1 MFLPITATPFSH
13 PGYKEVLPCN
23 ALAPYVRCFW
33 TSWNEPGSSEDSSPE
48 LEKIQSVVIPD
59 LCVDIII
66 VTDGTENIKDGREIT
81 SMNFCGVNDKMF
93 NSGHSQHINRK
104 LFGIRL
110 YSWQAS
116 LFSDEPLSKTTNGYF
131 DLQSHFKTTE
141 NLLHQKLSPHM
152 TLQDFKLASED
163 ILLTLLNRPT
173 QMIPIKTSL
182 ILDSIMQMI
191 HTRGTQNLSSL
202 LQDVHTSERQ
212 LERLFENAF
221 SLSPKKVS
229 SLIRYQSLWQ
239 EVCYS
244 NHFDIQDAV
253 FDYGYYD
260 QSHLLND
267 FKKFHG
273 MNLHEAKQLASS
285 CRIFTIQDS

>member
-13 PGYKEVLPCN
+13 PGYKEVLPCK

-33 TSWNEPGSSEDSSPE
+33 TSWNEPGSSEASSPE

-93 NSGHSQHINRK
+93 NSGHSHITHRK

-116 LFSDEPLSKTTNGYF
+116 LFSDESLSKTTNGYF
-131 DLQSHFKTTE
+131 DLQSHFKTAE
-141 NLLHQKLSPHM
+141 KLLHQKLTPNM

-173 QMIPIKTSL
+173 QMIPIKNYL

-202 LQDVHTSERQ
+202 LQDIHTSERQ

-239 EVCYS
+239 KVCYS

>member
-13 PGYKEVLPCN
+13 PGYKEVLPCK

-33 TSWNEPGSSEDSSPE
+33 TSWNEPGSSEASSPE

-93 NSGHSQHINRK
+93 NSGHSHITHKK

-116 LFSDEPLSKTTNGYF
+116 LFSD
-131 DLQSHFKTTE
+131 DFKTAE
-141 NLLHQKLSPHM
+141 KLLHQKLSPNM

-173 QMIPIKTSL
+173 QMIPIKNYL

-191 HTRGTQNLSSL
+191 HSRGTQNLTSL

-285 CRIFTIQDS
+285 CRIFTIQNS

>member
-13 PGYKEVLPCN
+13 PGYKEVLPCK

-33 TSWNEPGSSEDSSPE
+33 TSWNEPFLSKSSLPE
-48 LEKIQSVVIPD
+48 LEKIQSIVIPD

-93 NSGHSQHINRK
+93 NSGHSHITHRK

-131 DLQSHFKTTE
+131 DLQSHFKTAGK
-141 NLLHQKLSPHM
+141 LLHQKLSHNM

-173 QMIPIKTSL
+173 QMIPIKNFL
-182 ILDSIMQMI
+182 ILDSIIQMI

-244 NHFDIQDAV
+244 NHFNIQDAV

>member
-13 PGYKEVLPCN
+13 PGYKEVLPCK

-33 TSWNEPGSSEDSSPE
+33 TSWNEPDSSEDSSPE

-116 LFSDEPLSKTTNGYF
+116 LFSDEPLSKTTNGFF
-131 DLQSHFKTTE
+131 DLQSHFKTAKK
-141 NLLHQKLSPHM
+141 LLHQKLSPNM

-173 QMIPIKTSL
+173 QMIPIKNYL

-191 HTRGTQNLSSL
+191 RTRGTQNLSSL

-260 QSHLLND
+260 QPHLLND